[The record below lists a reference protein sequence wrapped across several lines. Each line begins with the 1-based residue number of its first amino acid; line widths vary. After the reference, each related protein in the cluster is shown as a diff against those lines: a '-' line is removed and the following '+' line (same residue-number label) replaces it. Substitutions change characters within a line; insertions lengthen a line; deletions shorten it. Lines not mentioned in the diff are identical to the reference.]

1 MKGTAMKAL
10 LASVLM
16 FASPIVFAA
25 PVAISLGGLVNL
37 VIYLLILAAIV
48 WLLLFII
55 AKVGPPE
62 PFNKILPAIVYV
74 VAALI
79 LIAMLLDLA
88 GSPVVTL
95 R

>member
-1 MKGTAMKAL
+1 MKAL
-10 LASVLM
+10 LAIILM
-16 FASPIVFAA
+16 LVSPLALAA
-25 PVAISLGGLVNL
+25 PVAVSLSGLVNL
-37 VIYLLILAAIV
+37 VVYLLILAGIV

-55 AKVGPPE
+55 GKVGPPE

-88 GSPVVTL
+88 GSPVITL